1 MQLGFYG
8 HAEVNIVC
16 SLGTQNEF
24 ETIAELLLSKDSDN
38 SKKMRLVPE
47 FALVPIPDYALLFM

>member
-1 MQLGFYG
+1 MQLGFYW

-16 SLGTQNEF
+16 GLGAQNEF

-38 SKKMRLVPE
+38 SKEVRLVPE
-47 FALVPIPDYALLFM
+47 FALVSIPNNAFLFM